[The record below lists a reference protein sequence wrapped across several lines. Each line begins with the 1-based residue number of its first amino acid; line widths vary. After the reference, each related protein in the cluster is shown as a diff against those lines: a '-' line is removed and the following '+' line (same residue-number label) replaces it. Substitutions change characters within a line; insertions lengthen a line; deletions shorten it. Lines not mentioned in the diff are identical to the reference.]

1 MSTEGKHS
9 VRSVT
14 IFMVVSFA
22 LAYLLDWTLILGII
36 SISLFQFIALLRM
49 YMPFLGVI
57 AALTAEGKPLKRE
70 LIRLGTR
77 LGKLKYLACAVAVP
91 YIIYA
96 IGVAIGYVAG
106 WKAANPIEEIIK
118 TLNLPGASEI
128 PLSDLNVA
136 LASLLLGSALSG
148 VTINAAAAYGEEIG
162 WRGLLLDELYPRLGR
177 FSYVSIGIIWALWH
191 APLILFL
198 GYNYPRNREI
208 GLAIYAVVLV
218 AWTGIM
224 CELKFKSDSLYP
236 PAAMHGTINAL
247 AGLMLYTFPDVDAI
261 YKLPVGLA
269 SALSSYIVLAAYFA
283 MQKLLGEKRN
293 LKTEKSHEVQH

>member
-1 MSTEGKHS
+1 MSIEGKHS
-9 VRSVT
+9 VRSIM

-22 LAYLLDWTLILGII
+22 LAYLLDLTLILGII

-57 AALTAEGKPLKRE
+57 VALIAEGKPLKRE
-70 LIRLGTR
+70 LTRLGTR
-77 LGKLKYLACAVAVP
+77 LGKLKYLACAIAVP

-96 IGVAIGYVAG
+96 IGVAIGCAAG
-106 WKAANPIEEIIK
+106 WRTANPVEEIIK
-118 TLNLPGASEI
+118 TLNLPGTGEI

-148 VTINAAAAYGEEIG
+148 ATINAAAAYGEEIG
-162 WRGLLLDELYPRLGR
+162 WRGFLLDALYPKLGR
-177 FSYVSIGIIWALWH
+177 LSYVPIGVIWALWH

-208 GLAIYAVVLV
+208 GLAIYTVVLV

-224 CELKFKSDSLYP
+224 CELKLKSDSLYP

-283 MQKLLGEKRN
+283 MQKLLGERRKPKDR
-293 LKTEKSHEVQH
+293 EKP

>member
-1 MSTEGKHS
+1 MSIEGERS
-9 VRSVT
+9 VRSIM
-14 IFMVVSFA
+14 IFMVESFA
-22 LAYLLDWTLILGII
+22 LAYLLDLTLILGII

-57 AALTAEGKPLKRE
+57 VALIEEGKPLKRE
-70 LIRLGTR
+70 LTRLGTR
-77 LGKLKYLACAVAVP
+77 LGKLKYLACAIAVP

-96 IGVAIGYVAG
+96 IGVAIGCAAG
-106 WKAANPIEEIIK
+106 WRTANPVEEIIK
-118 TLNLPGASEI
+118 MLNLQGTGEI

-148 VTINAAAAYGEEIG
+148 ATINAAAAYGEEIG
-162 WRGLLLDELYPRLGR
+162 WRGFLLDALYPKLGR
-177 FSYVSIGIIWALWH
+177 LSYVPIGVIWALWH

-208 GLAIYAVVLV
+208 GLAIYTVILV

-224 CELKFKSDSLYP
+224 CELKLKSDSLYP

-269 SALSSYIVLAAYFA
+269 SALSSYMVLATYFA
-283 MQKLLGEKRN
+283 MQKPSRREAKPKDREKP
-293 LKTEKSHEVQH
+293 

>member
-1 MSTEGKHS
+1 MSIGGKCTVSS
-9 VRSVT
+9 VVLFIIISYV
-14 IFMVVSFA
+14 
-22 LAYLLDWTLILGII
+22 LAYLLDLTLILGIVD
-36 SISLFQFIALLRM
+36 ISLFQFVALLRM

-57 AALTAEGKPLKRE
+57 AALIAEGKPLKRE
-70 LIRLGTR
+70 LVRLGTR
-77 LGKLKYLACAVAVP
+77 LGELKYLVCAVAVP

-96 IGVAIGYVAG
+96 IGVAIGCAAG
-106 WKAANPIEEIIK
+106 WRTANPVKEIVE

-136 LASLLLGSALSG
+136 LVSLLLGSAFSG
-148 VTINAAAAYGEEIG
+148 VTINAAATYGEEIG
-162 WRGLLLDELYPRLGR
+162 WRGFLLDALYPKLGR
-177 FSYVSIGIIWALWH
+177 LSYVLIGITWALWH

-208 GLAIYAVVLV
+208 GLAIYTVVLV

-224 CELKFKSDSLYP
+224 CEPKLKSNSLYP

-247 AGLMLYTFPDVDAI
+247 AGLMLYTFPCVDAI

-269 SALSSYIVLAAYFA
+269 SALSSYMVLVAYFYI
-283 MQKLLGEKRN
+283 QKR
-293 LKTEKSHEVQH
+293 LKER

>member
-1 MSTEGKHS
+1 MSIGGKCALCS
-9 VRSVT
+9 VVLFIIISYV
-14 IFMVVSFA
+14 
-22 LAYLLDWTLILGII
+22 LAYLLDLTLILGII
-36 SISLFQFIALLRM
+36 DISLFQFVALLRM

-57 AALTAEGKPLKRE
+57 AALIAEGKPLKRE
-70 LIRLGTR
+70 LVRLGTR

-96 IGVAIGYVAG
+96 IGVAIGCAAG
-106 WKAANPIEEIIK
+106 WRTANPVEEIVK
-118 TLNLPGASEI
+118 MLNLTGTSEM

-136 LASLLLGSALSG
+136 LAYLLLGSAFSG
-148 VTINAAAAYGEEIG
+148 ATINAAAAYGEEMG
-162 WRGLLLDELYPRLGR
+162 WRGFLLDALYPRHGR
-177 FSYVSIGIIWALWH
+177 LSYVLIGIAWALWH

-208 GLAIYAVVLV
+208 GMAIYTVVLV

-224 CELKFKSDSLYP
+224 CELKLRSGSLYP

-247 AGLMLYTFPDVDAI
+247 AGLMLYTFPDVDSI

-269 SALSSYIVLAAYFA
+269 SALSSYIVLTAYLYV
-283 MQKLLGEKRN
+283 QKC
-293 LKTEKSHEVQH
+293 LKER